1 MIFRVIKKMI
11 TVKNLSKTFQTEDG
25 VQIPALTD
33 VSFQV
38 VPGEIVGII
47 GTSGSGK
54 STLLRIIRGVESFDE
69 GEITI
74 GDLTVKHDSP
84 AYYSR
89 KLREATAIHLQ
100 RSFGLWPES
109 TVQNVVRKLYGVKYG
124 DEGLTDFEHANDEF
138 MEEAMELLH
147 LVGLGDKAEHFAPVL
162 SGGEKQRLIMARQLA
177 KKPEILLLDEPATM
191 SCPKTKQEILDAIKN
206 INQELGITVLL
217 VSHLPEVHRY
227 LSHKLILMENG
238 QVKDEG
244 KTDEVI
250 NKFLSGM
257 DEEISGRDSQDVGS
271 TLIRVENLARRFY
284 LLKGGHVLSLEDVD
298 FEVKEGEILSLIG
311 PSGAG
316 KTVLMRMMAGL
327 DQPDRGKV
335 SYKLDGNWVD
345 MHQPGIER
353 MTIRRQMGFMHQEF
367 SLTHH
372 ATIRDQIAHRLGV
385 KNEMVVGA
393 AKKKAEE
400 LGISDQVLDIL
411 YQLTDLPENEAK
423 YRLEKIGLSPDVL
436 DELFPSFPEK
446 AVRRYAKPIFE
457 ALDLPLEILDRR
469 SYELS
474 GGQKV
479 RATIALVLATQPR
492 ILYLDEP
499 FGDLDPLTLRTVS
512 NSLKRINQEFN
523 TTFIMVSH
531 HVDFIQELATRA
543 IMMEDGRLV
552 DQGDTRT
559 LCEEFI
565 DRCHAKYLEKEAV

>member
-1 MIFRVIKKMI
+1 MI

-25 VQIPALTD
+25 VQIPALND
-33 VSFQV
+33 VNFQV
-38 VPGEIVGII
+38 ARGEIMGII

-54 STLLRIIRGVESFDE
+54 STLLRIIRGVESFDQ
-69 GEITI
+69 GEISI
-74 GDLTVKHDSP
+74 GDLTVKHDSTP
-84 AYYSR
+84 YYSR

-109 TVQNVVRKLYGVKYG
+109 TVQNVVRKLYGAKYG
-124 DEGLTDFEHANDEF
+124 DEGLTDFDHANDEF
-138 MEEAMELLH
+138 KEEALELLR
-147 LVGLGDKAEHFAPVL
+147 LVGLGHKAEHFAPVL

-177 KKPEILLLDEPATM
+177 KKPEVLLLDEPATM
-191 SCPKTKQEILDAIKN
+191 SCPRTKQEILDAIKN

-238 QVKDEG
+238 QVKEEG
-244 KTDEVI
+244 KPDEVI
-250 NKFLSGM
+250 NKFLAGM
-257 DEEISGRDSQDVGS
+257 DEAEPGRDTQEVGPS
-271 TLIRVENLARRFY
+271 LIRVDDLARRFY
-284 LLKGGHVLSLEDVD
+284 LLKGGNVLSMEDIN

-311 PSGAG
+311 TSGAG
-316 KTVLMRMMAGL
+316 KTVLLRMVAGL
-327 DQPDRGKV
+327 DQPDGGKV
-335 SYKLDGNWVD
+335 SFKLDGNWVD

-353 MTIRRQMGFMHQEF
+353 MTVRRQLGFMHQEF
-367 SLTHH
+367 SLTHY

-385 KNEMVVGA
+385 KNEMVVDA

-400 LGISDQVLDIL
+400 LGISDQVLDVL

-423 YRLEKIGLSPDVL
+423 YRLENIGLSPDIL
-436 DELFPSFPEK
+436 DELFPGFPEK
-446 AVRRYAKPIFE
+446 EVRRYAEPIFQ

-479 RATIALVLATQPR
+479 RATIALVLASQPK
-492 ILYLDEP
+492 ILFLDEP
-499 FGDLDPLTLRTVS
+499 FGDLDPLTLRIVS

-531 HVDFIQELATRA
+531 HVDFIEELATRA
-543 IMMEDGRLV
+543 IMMEDGLLV
-552 DQGDTRT
+552 DQGDTRA
-559 LCEEFI
+559 LCQDFI
-565 DRCHAKYLEKEAV
+565 EKCHAKYLEKEAV